1 MTTCLICHADIS
13 APLSQFGSI
22 KNPMC
27 SSCYLNEM
35 SWVYEDAEMMELLTS
50 GIECGEAMKIVL
62 ERHAE
67 DLKKESY
74 FELAAKEIATAF
86 LDAFHAEAE

>member
-1 MTTCLICHADIS
+1 MTACLICRSDIS

-27 SSCYLNEM
+27 SSCYLGEM
-35 SWVYEDAEMMELLTS
+35 SWVYEDPEMMELLMTGVEYS
-50 GIECGEAMKIVL
+50 EAMKIVL
-62 ERHAE
+62 EKHAE

-86 LDAFHAEAE
+86 LNVFHMEAE